1 MAKVT
6 TVWGIDIGQCALK
19 AIKLREVDGELQ
31 VEAFDIIEHSQILSG
46 PDVDS
51 QALVRVALEQF
62 LARNTL
68 AGSSVCVSVPGQS
81 SFTRFVKLPPV
92 ETKKVPDIV
101 RFEAEQQIPFPIVE
115 VIWRWQT
122 FHDPD
127 SPDVEVG
134 IFAMKRSDISKV
146 LDRFSE
152 VELNVDMVQMAP
164 LALYNFMINDEQTA
178 DDGATLLA
186 DVGADKTDLVVADG
200 AKIWTRTIQ
209 IGGNNFTQAL
219 VKAFKLSFAK
229 AEKLKRTAASSKYA
243 RQIFQAMRPVFADLV
258 QEIQRSIGYYTSL
271 HRQTRFRRLVGLGNG
286 FRLPGLQKFL
296 EQNLGLSV
304 TRIDTYNKLQ
314 LSPAVN
320 APVFTENVLSFAVAY
335 GLAIQGLN
343 KAVISTNLLP
353 EEISRARRWAK
364 KRPWFGAAA
373 AVLLVALV
381 MPLFRAHAEKSA
393 LTNPD
398 SLADLRRAQS
408 VALEGKR
415 LQEEFNRWRNAG
427 TRERK
432 LIEETLRMYDYR
444 DYWPSVQSMLSRGI
458 ADRARHQRLLS
469 QYANAQSDQQRDD
482 VLAKI
487 KQIPRG
493 ERMMIFVDTMTASYK
508 ADVTDRQAKAGAAVA
523 AVPAR
528 RGGIARRPVAAAT
541 AVVRRGFEI
550 ELTGR
555 TPLPKRSADPFLREI
570 FRKWQ
575 ELADDYPMLSVLRC
589 DVVEYP
595 EVQGPTGATPRRAS
609 FVPRRPGG
617 AYTPLEGMP
626 AAPEEKPQAQMPDPL
641 FPDDPE
647 EDMIKDTRFVIRLVV
662 SIDEPDQDNRAAGA
676 GR

>member
-1 MAKVT
+1 MGKAT
-6 TVWGIDIGQCALK
+6 AVWGIDIGQCALK
-19 AIKLREVDGELQ
+19 AVKLQQVGGELQ

-51 QALVRVALEQF
+51 QALVRSALEQF
-62 LARNTL
+62 LARNPV
-68 AGSSVCVSVPGQS
+68 AGSPVCVSVPGQS

-92 ETKKVPDIV
+92 ETKKIPDIV
-101 RFEAEQQIPFPIVE
+101 RFEAEQQIPFPIVD

-134 IFAMKRSDISKV
+134 IFAMKRSDISEV

-152 VELNVDMVQMAP
+152 VAIDVDMVQMAP

-178 DDGATLLA
+178 DEGATLLA
-186 DVGADKTDLVVADG
+186 DVGADKTDLVVANG
-200 AKIWTRTIQ
+200 PRIWTRTIQ

-271 HRQTRFRRLVGLGNG
+271 HRETRFRRLVGLGNG

-296 EQNLGLSV
+296 EQNLGVPV
-304 TRIDTYNKLQ
+304 TRIDTYNKLR

-335 GLAIQGLN
+335 GLALQGLN
-343 KAVISTNLLP
+343 KAVVSTNLLP
-353 EEISRARRWAK
+353 EEICRSRRWSK
-364 KRPWFGAAA
+364 KRPWFAAAA

-381 MPLFRAHAEKSA
+381 MPLFRAYAEKSA
-393 LTNPD
+393 LTNRD
-398 SLADLRRAQS
+398 SVADLRRAQA
-408 VALEGKR
+408 VAEEGRRQKDR
-415 LQEEFNRWRNAG
+415 YRQWVNEG
-427 TRERK
+427 TAEQK
-432 LIEETLRMYDYR
+432 LIEETLQMYNYR

-469 QYANAQSDQQRDD
+469 QYANAQTDEQRSE
-482 VLAKI
+482 VVAKM
-487 KQIPRG
+487 KQIPRSS
-493 ERMMIFVDTMTASYK
+493 RMMIFIDTMTAAYRSDITEQD
-508 ADVTDRQAKAGAAVA
+508 AAAPPGAASA
-523 AVPAR
+523 DGA
-528 RGGIARRPVAAAT
+528 
-541 AVVRRGFEI
+541 RRGFEI

-575 ELADDYPMLSVLRC
+575 ELADEYPMLSLIRSN
-589 DVVEYP
+589 VVEYP
-595 EVQGPTGATPRRAS
+595 EVQGRTGGRPS
-609 FVPRRPGG
+609 LVPRRPGG
-617 AYTPLEGMP
+617 GYPPLEGTRG
-626 AAPEEKPQAQMPDPL
+626 APEEKPEAQQPDPL
-641 FPDDPE
+641 FPDDPD
-647 EDMIKDTRFVIRLVV
+647 EDMINDTRFVIRLAV
-662 SIDEPDQDNRAAGA
+662 SIDEPEQESGAAGA